1 MGRRE
6 MGPQDDREE
15 KGMKKAFVAPLAGL
29 AVLAGACGSETTQ
42 QGGGGGGGGETPSG
56 PETIQVQAED
66 YKFHGV
72 PGTVPA
78 GEVTFVL
85 ENQGQEPHDFGLV
98 RITGDQSA
106 EELVSLPQK
115 QSQKF
120 IENVGNSFAQP
131 GQEGKPLT
139 ADLETGRYGYACF
152 VTTKDGTPHAALG
165 MFGEFTVA

>member
-1 MGRRE
+1 MNRGL
-6 MGPQDDREE
+6 M
-15 KGMKKAFVAPLAGL
+15 APLAGL
-29 AVLAGACGSETTQ
+29 ALLAGACGSETSQ
-42 QGGGGGGGGETPSG
+42 QGGGGGEQTPAR
-56 PETIQVQAED
+56 PETLQVQAED

-85 ENQGQEPHDFGLV
+85 ENQGEEPHDLGLV
-98 RITGDQSA
+98 RINGDRPVD
-106 EELVSLPQK
+106 ELVSLPPKQAQK
-115 QSQKF
+115 S

-131 GQEGKPLT
+131 GQEGKPLQ

>member
-1 MGRRE
+1 MNRGL
-6 MGPQDDREE
+6 M
-15 KGMKKAFVAPLAGL
+15 APLAGL
-29 AVLAGACGSETTQ
+29 ALLAGACGGQASEPA
-42 QGGGGGGGGETPSG
+42 GGGGGTPAG

-85 ENQGQEPHDFGLV
+85 ENQGEEPHDFGLV
-98 RITGDQSA
+98 RINGDRPMD
-106 EELVSLPQK
+106 ELVSLPPKQAQK
-115 QSQKF
+115 S

-131 GQEGKPLT
+131 GQEGKPLQ

>member
-1 MGRRE
+1 MTRRL
-6 MGPQDDREE
+6 MVPLT
-15 KGMKKAFVAPLAGL
+15 ALALVAA
-29 AVLAGACGSETTQ
+29 ACGGETEQ
-42 QGGGGGGGGETPSG
+42 PGGGGGGTPSG
-56 PETIQVQAED
+56 PQTIQVQAED
-66 YKFHGV
+66 YKFGGV
-72 PGTVPA
+72 PQTLPP

-85 ENQGQEPHDFGLV
+85 ENQGEEPHDFGLV
-98 RITGDQSA
+98 RIKGDKSA

-139 ADLETGRYGYACF
+139 TELEAGRYGYACF

>member
-1 MGRRE
+1 MG
-6 MGPQDDREE
+6 GLDDREE
-15 KGMKKAFVAPLAGL
+15 TDMTRRLVVPLAAL
-29 AVLAGACGSETTQ
+29 ALVAAACGGETEQ
-42 QGGGGGGGGETPSG
+42 QGGGGGGGTPSG
-56 PETIQVQAED
+56 PQTIQVQAED
-66 YKFHGV
+66 YKFGGV
-72 PGTVPA
+72 PETLPP

-85 ENQGQEPHDFGLV
+85 ENVGEEPHDFGLV
-98 RITGDQSA
+98 RIKGDKSA

-115 QSQKF
+115 QSQRF

-139 ADLETGRYGYACF
+139 TELEAGRYGYACF

>member
-1 MGRRE
+1 MTKLL
-6 MGPQDDREE
+6 M
-15 KGMKKAFVAPLAGL
+15 VPLAGL
-29 AVLAGACGSETTQ
+29 ALLAAACGGETAQ
-42 QGGGGGGGGETPSG
+42 QGAGGGGGGTTPTG

-72 PGTVPA
+72 PETLPA

-85 ENQGQEPHDFGLV
+85 ENQGEEPHDFGLV
-98 RITGDQSA
+98 RIKGDRSA

-139 ADLETGRYGYACF
+139 TELEAGRYGYACF